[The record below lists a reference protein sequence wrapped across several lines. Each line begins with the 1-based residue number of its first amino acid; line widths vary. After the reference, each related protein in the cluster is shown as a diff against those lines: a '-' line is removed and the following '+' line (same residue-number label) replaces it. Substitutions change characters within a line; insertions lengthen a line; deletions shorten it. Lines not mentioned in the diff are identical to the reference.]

1 MRGEAVEPR
10 LVEVLAPV
18 RLVAL
23 DVDGTLTDGTIVAAP
38 DEDHV
43 RFSIHDGLAIKLL
56 QRAGIAVAWIS
67 GRGPRS
73 VERRARE
80 LGVAEVVARTLDK
93 APALADVQARLGLG
107 PRETAAMGDD
117 LPDLSMRS
125 RAAFFAAPANAR
137 PEVASRADLVT
148 VSRGGEGA
156 VRELAELILRA
167 QGRWTAIVGE
177 YAGEPRTP

>member
-1 MRGEAVEPR
+1 VRGEAVEPR
-10 LVEVLAPV
+10 LVELLAPV

-23 DVDGTLTDGTIVAAP
+23 DVDGTLTDGSIVAAP

-43 RFSIHDGLAIKLL
+43 RFSIVDGLGIKLL
-56 QRAGIAVAWIS
+56 QRAGIVVAWIS

-80 LGVAEVVARTLDK
+80 LGVTEVATRTLDK
-93 APALADVQARLGLG
+93 APVLAEMQTRLGIA

-125 RAAFFAAPANAR
+125 RVAFFAAPASAR
-137 PEVASRADLVT
+137 AEVASRADLVT
-148 VSRGGEGA
+148 VARGGEGA

-167 QGRWTAIVGE
+167 QGRWSAIVGE
-177 YAGEPRTP
+177 FAGER